1 MITPPYLLRSLM
13 FWLLLLPGKGI
24 LVHTSLE
31 GGGANATLTGSACNR
46 MLSLNGFLLRS
57 DATPANAWTDSA
69 SEDVEIFSW
78 EKGQLAA
85 LSPDDNEILQAAEV
99 GDIIVTI
106 IRRFSAAPPWQNF
119 IRNAFDLAEF
129 GSGHESLGAA
139 VFCAVPAPVDDGAVR
154 WVAWTF
160 GSAGRAL
167 RRSAQDPRFG
177 LLAVLNLLVV
187 PLLKSGE
194 ADPVQTQRRRGP
206 QLREMR
212 YRTTAPYVQQTG
224 HRAARDIPV
233 DGFRVDQT
241 SDLVAAVGGTGADP
255 ALTTSTLLGG
265 RSLRF
270 RAWVNKPE
278 ELTELASIALERSGA
293 NEYKEMFSWID
304 NIRPVD
310 EPGLTRD
317 LRAQLTCEILAN
329 PDSAMIDAILPDDLI
344 ETGEDRSIRYILF
357 PRERGIGQGN
367 VTLTMTAIARLLDQT
382 RDGDAGD
389 VGLDADLRFLD
400 ESGELIGTATVLEC
414 ISATLKRGDAEFV
427 AYDGDFY
434 AVNHS
439 FVSRID
445 AELSKIS
452 LSGLRYPRY
461 GGETEPVYNMAVAR
475 DHPDDFVLLDRA
487 LIELPDEH
495 GVEAADLVCSSGA
508 LIHVK
513 RKGKSSVLSHLFLQV
528 ANSCELLRRSTPA
541 WQQLSQL
548 IRERAA
554 SDPVIAS
561 IEAAH
566 AAARNRESELEVA
579 FAFLGDWSGKTITSL
594 PLFSRISMVNEARRV
609 SNLGFRP
616 TVALISMR

>member
-1 MITPPYLLRSLM
+1 
-13 FWLLLLPGKGI
+13 
-24 LVHTSLE
+24 
-31 GGGANATLTGSACNR
+31 
-46 MLSLNGFLLRS
+46 MLALNGFLLRP

-78 EKGQLAA
+78 EKGQLAS
-85 LSPDDNEILQAAEV
+85 LNQDDAEILEAAAA
-99 GDIIVTI
+99 GDIIVGV
-106 IRRFSAAPPWQNF
+106 IRRFAAPPPWQTFHKAVFN
-119 IRNAFDLAEF
+119 IAEF
-129 GSGHESLGAA
+129 GSGRESLGAA
-139 VFCAVPAPVDDGAVR
+139 VFCAVPTPVNDGEIR

-167 RRSAQDPRFG
+167 RRSAHDPRFG

-187 PLLKSGE
+187 PLLKSEE
-194 ADPVQTQRRRGP
+194 AGLSQPQRHRSP

-212 YRTTAPYVQQTG
+212 YRTNAPYVQQTG

-233 DGFRVDQT
+233 EAFRIDQT

-255 ALTTSTLLGG
+255 ALSTSTLLGG

-270 RAWVNKPE
+270 RAWINTPD

-293 NEYKEMFSWID
+293 TEYKEMFSWVD

-310 EPGLTRD
+310 DPGLIGN
-317 LRAQLTCEILAN
+317 LRAQLAGEILAN
-329 PDSAMIDAILPDDLI
+329 PDSALIDAILPDDLI

-357 PRERGIGQGN
+357 PRERGTGQGN
-367 VTLTMTAIARLLDQT
+367 VTLAMTAIGRLLGQT
-382 RDGDAGD
+382 RDDGAGDA
-389 VGLDADLRFLD
+389 GLDADLRFLD

-414 ISATLKRGDAEFV
+414 ISATLKRGDAEFI

-439 FVSRID
+439 FVARID
-445 AELSKIS
+445 AELSKIPV
-452 LSGLRYPRY
+452 SGLRYPPY
-461 GGETEPVYNMAVAR
+461 GGETEPAYNMTAAR
-475 DHPDDFVLLDRA
+475 NYPDKFVLLDRA

-541 WQQLSQL
+541 WQQLSLL
-548 IRERAA
+548 INERAA
-554 SDPVIAS
+554 GNPIIAS

-566 AAARNRESELEVA
+566 AAARKREAELEVA

-616 TVALISMR
+616 TVALISTR

>member
-1 MITPPYLLRSLM
+1 
-13 FWLLLLPGKGI
+13 
-24 LVHTSLE
+24 
-31 GGGANATLTGSACNR
+31 

-57 DATPANAWTDSA
+57 NATPANAWTDSA

-78 EKGQLAA
+78 EKGQLAP

-99 GDIIVTI
+99 GDIIVAM
-106 IRRFSAAPPWQNF
+106 IRRFSAAPAWQNF

-129 GSGHESLGAA
+129 GSGRESLGAA

-194 ADPVQTQRRRGP
+194 ADPVQIQRRRGP

-224 HRAARDIPV
+224 HRATRDIPI

-278 ELTELASIALERSGA
+278 ELTELASIALERSEA
-293 NEYKEMFSWID
+293 TEYKEMFSWID

-310 EPGLTRD
+310 DPGLTRN
-317 LRAQLTCEILAN
+317 LRAQLAGEILAN
-329 PDSAMIDAILPDDLI
+329 PGSAMIDAILPDDLI

-367 VTLTMTAIARLLDQT
+367 VTLTMTAIARLL
-382 RDGDAGD
+382 DGDAGD

-445 AELSKIS
+445 AELGKIS
-452 LSGLRYPRY
+452 LSRLRYPRY
-461 GGETEPVYNMAVAR
+461 GGETEPDYNMAVAR
-475 DHPDDFVLLDRA
+475 NHPDDFVLLDRA

-528 ANSCELLRRSTPA
+528 ANSCEPARSP
-541 WQQLSQL
+541 
-548 IRERAA
+548 RASA
-554 SDPVIAS
+554 PHSGDRV
-561 IEAAH
+561 
-566 AAARNRESELEVA
+566 NR
-579 FAFLGDWSGKTITSL
+579 DC
-594 PLFSRISMVNEARRV
+594 
-609 SNLGFRP
+609 
-616 TVALISMR
+616 